1 MSVAIIPSRIVGGS
15 SRIVTCH
22 RTGFVEG
29 DGAGEPASG
38 DERAPVATGDGSADG
53 DGLEQAVRQAATT
66 IAAARIRTQLT
77 S

>member
-1 MSVAIIPSRIVGGS
+1 VSVAIIPSRIVGGS

-22 RTGFVEG
+22 RTGFGEG

-38 DERAPVATGDGSADG
+38 DEREPVATGDGSSG
-53 DGLEQAVRQAATT
+53 GGLEQAVRQAATT

>member
-1 MSVAIIPSRIVGGS
+1 VSSIPSRIVEGS

-22 RTGFVEG
+22 RTGFGEG
-29 DGAGEPASG
+29 GGAGEPASG
-38 DERAPVATGDGSADG
+38 DARAPVATGDGSPDG
-53 DGLEQAVRQAATT
+53 DGLEQAVRQATTT

>member
-1 MSVAIIPSRIVGGS
+1 VAIIPSRIVGGS

-22 RTGFVEG
+22 RTGFGEG

-38 DERAPVATGDGSADG
+38 DEPAPVATGGGSSVG

-66 IAAARIRTQLT
+66 TAAARVRTQLT